1 MIRRRETPPRLLLLL
16 MLLMVLVLVVSIEMA
31 VVCKDAVSYMEGTCM
46 RAHKMVV
53 VVVVMMKNTTTT
65 AVLLCRRVSG
75 AGAAQGCP
83 RRWSILRRL

>member
-1 MIRRRETPPRLLLLL
+1 MIRRSETPPRLLLLL
-16 MLLMVLVLVVSIEMA
+16 MLLLLMVLVVSIEMA

-53 VVVVMMKNTTTT
+53 VVVVMMKNTT

-83 RRWSILRRL
+83 RRRSILRRR

>member
-1 MIRRRETPPRLLLLL
+1 MIRRSETPPRLLLLL
-16 MLLMVLVLVVSIEMA
+16 MLLLLMVLVVSIEMA

-53 VVVVMMKNTTTT
+53 VVVVMMKNTT
-65 AVLLCRRVSG
+65 AVLLCRRVNG

>member
-1 MIRRRETPPRLLLLL
+1 MIRRSETPPRLLLLL
-16 MLLMVLVLVVSIEMA
+16 MLLLLMVLVVSIEMA

-53 VVVVMMKNTTTT
+53 VVVVMMKNTT